1 MSRKDDLLKKLKEAP
16 TNKSALDNL
25 VAFFT
30 QRGDFKALYESLREI
45 VEAMDDRGLLAE
57 FRGKLVDVVKRHLDN
72 TADPVMAANVKL
84 RLAGLLFDRSTQS
97 KEAIILVTEAFERL
111 PSEEVAQRAVHML
124 KEMSLARFVVLLL
137 KRKVGSDEGSE
148 RRADTLF
155 QLGHAALAAGN
166 VSLAKG
172 SFEELRSEY
181 KSWSDKAEKGLQQTV
196 EATDDLERTVS
207 ELDAEIAGANDIE
220 RPPLQTRMGRL
231 LIDLGRS
238 DDGVALLE
246 KVMDES
252 PSDQGCMEL
261 VAAYKEQESW
271 AALVDL
277 VDQWSEQVTDDES
290 KRELLKERARVFTL
304 KLDDKKRGYA
314 ALKDL
319 YKSYPGNADVVE
331 FCVNVYSACDDH
343 DSLAA
348 LLGKA
353 RQDTRDRDQERRYLE
368 WEAALK
374 WRKLGDSEAAEKLYR
389 RIKSIDPRNE
399 PALLFYEEFTREKGD
414 FRKLHSILST
424 RQSLAPESQKGRIL
438 KQMAELARD
447 QLNSP
452 DRAIDALKKVL
463 VLDPGDEEAF
473 TQLSDLLED
482 TRRWHAV
489 IEHYSSKVDRLLD
502 HDVARK
508 LELLERIRDIYA
520 SKEKQPVPEMV
531 VTTYRRMLQIDP
543 THGES
548 IEALGEYYR
557 KNNRWGELTEV
568 LERKVELESD
578 ASAQVALHK
587 EIAQILIEYQHQ
599 EAAAVP
605 HLEQVVDY
613 DPDDDEAVGLLAK
626 AYRGRGEFEKFFVVG
641 NKLLDRVTGREQT
654 ELLEE
659 LSTIAMERLQL
670 EDEAAVLLE
679 RLFAAEPKHPWALRR
694 LQQLYEKLERYEELA
709 EIFSRGIELAPATK
723 QRSLKEKLGVVLSD
737 KLRRYDDAK
746 ALFAELLEENP
757 GNRQARQYLQRIHA
771 QAGEFAELEAI
782 YTKDK
787 NIPGLMRF
795 LDEFRQKESDSER
808 AKAAG
813 LEMVRVADELL
824 KDKPKGRQTLEALL
838 EQFPEDADLARRL
851 LAAYPKRKADMDVAK
866 ALAVLADNAEGEEAH
881 DAAVRLADVLEK
893 NGEHE
898 AAYTRT
904 LGLFLRTARDGDYAQ
919 LDAVA
924 DRAEASD
931 SLDGFA
937 KVLESLLEDG
947 MAAAAREELILHM
960 AKIHL
965 GRRKDVTRAR
975 EILEAELLESPD
987 SIPILRELERIHMGA
1002 SNWSELETVVR
1013 AMADQM
1019 LDLDEKKVEL
1029 HKLARLFDEI
1039 VSDPAKAA
1047 AVFQELRELDPAD
1060 DEAYAGLK
1068 RSHEELENWAEL
1080 AVVLE
1085 DELQVADDEQTRENL
1100 LQLAALQRGRLEDV
1114 EAAAET
1120 LSRLLELAP
1129 EDEGA
1134 WAAISSFFESDEA
1147 LGTVLPLLETRYRT
1161 AESWVELVEVLA
1173 KQGQVEE
1180 DDHARFEILGQCAEI
1195 LEKKLDRPDEAFS
1208 YLSVMVSMD
1217 PSQDGL
1223 IPRLEGVGRNADKS
1237 AERYAIYKGLLGIG
1251 ESDFVPLNPLDEARE
1266 QEVALLLASL
1276 AEEHD
1281 ETAIAVE
1288 ALKRARLVAP
1298 GDIDLFERLEGL
1310 YEADGRNEDLLTLLE
1325 EKKEYVWDEDE
1336 KIGLFARVADILGNR
1351 LDREEEAIAWLEEL
1365 FALTDQSKHVAER
1378 LEELY
1383 LKFERWN
1390 EMAQLLRGK
1399 MAQLEGE
1406 DRTAV
1411 AYQLAVILRDHLGDL
1426 QGAFDLFSEILARE
1440 PDNETCVEALSFLL
1454 GMTDADGYETI
1465 VLKVVDVLEPLA
1477 REQEDWQR
1485 LVNVLEVKAN
1495 NAPEEK
1501 AAATAWLEL
1510 GRTCQ
1515 DRLDEV
1521 DRALEAYGAA
1531 VQAQPSNQEALDAL
1545 LGASGEGSDGAPSQ
1559 NVIDA
1564 LETAIGDVQSSS
1576 EVRALAAL
1584 AGLLREAGEDLPRAA
1599 LTYERLLEL
1608 APEAL
1613 EYYEALDQL
1622 YAVQDD
1628 TEGRVRVLGEMVD
1641 RLEGPRRAE
1650 VLVELAQLLLVQDEQ
1665 SDAVEALYRAVE
1677 TPDHLDEERRPLAFH
1692 LLEEA
1697 LDQEERWFDLCEV
1710 IGRRIGFAKDLDE
1723 EKALRYRAALLE
1735 EERLDNF
1742 DNAITHY
1749 FAIVNA
1755 DATEVAATTAL
1766 IRLLES
1772 AGRYQDLEELLAL
1785 QVEITDD
1792 IDRAR
1797 ELLLRLARI
1806 RLTELGN
1813 AESAVDALARL
1824 IENLY
1829 FEDPAL
1835 KLLDEVVEDAP
1846 EAGYRATQL
1855 LETACTETG
1864 QYERL
1869 AEIYKTQID
1878 RFADE
1883 VDRVE
1888 RFRAL
1893 ATLYENQFHDVDTA
1907 FIYISQAFKLEPDS
1921 LAIHDQLISY
1931 AKERAGFD
1939 ELFDIYL
1946 DVLVQLDEA
1955 EGRNNLRKKM
1965 VEIYHDELDDLDH
1978 AEMIYRDML
1987 DDEAAN
1993 EFALDRLQ
2001 QLYHSQEKWEQ
2012 VIDVL
2017 RTRVEVARS
2026 DKGRITTLY
2035 EIAALYRESTGD
2047 LAESLDTYEQILSI
2061 DPNQSDAYRGIESIY
2076 FERGDVQS
2084 VTATLRR
2091 ELDVCEDEGD
2101 RREARL
2107 RLAAIHFTEL
2117 EEHGQAAEE
2126 LAQVLADA
2134 PQEEGALE
2142 LLAEVVAAWDSPS
2155 KQAADLLVQAYTEQ
2169 EKWDDLIALYQSLAA
2184 RAVGEEERVEYFR
2197 QIYDLRTEQQDD
2209 QVGAYAATKIM
2220 CTLDPSDPVTRLR
2233 LLEHGGAIGEFED
2246 LAEFLQGI
2254 LDHEAVAGTDLE
2266 VEFQIL
2272 LARIFQDSLD
2282 NAPASCQYYEL
2293 VAEGAHPDYVAESHQ
2308 QLRTLYQ
2315 ELEAWDKYVILL
2327 ELLAGEAPDLT
2338 VRKNFL
2344 LEAALV
2350 AWKTVEDTDRAQE
2363 ILSLAAEEF
2372 GDDDAV
2378 LDRYEQLLTETQ
2390 RAEDLEEL
2398 LRNRVDRTAEPEAR
2412 GDVRLRLGNLLL
2424 NLDDRSGEGVE
2435 ELLAA
2440 LDEAPGKEVLW
2451 TILEALLGN
2460 DDTPPEERLRIAEA
2474 LAERYPEETP
2484 VERVRATLETHLALV
2499 DDADETDG
2507 LHRRLGTLIEEV
2519 DTEQAYVHFAQSMR
2533 LVPGV
2538 PEVEEKVA
2546 LLARRLEV
2554 WEDFRDLLQEVAQLT
2569 EDESQSTR
2577 YLLAAAQVEESE
2589 LDSIE
2594 AAATIWERVLEI
2606 DEYNRLA
2613 LASLARHY
2621 EALGAHEE
2629 RVRIIEQQIALE
2641 EDAAARVETTALLAR
2656 LYGDEL
2662 ENLDRARHWWEEL
2675 LHEPAVRAE
2684 SCARLEDIYRQQE
2697 EWELLCDLLLEVRE
2711 ETTET
2716 EELRMVMVK
2725 LAGLYEQYLERTEEA
2740 FHWYQEL
2747 LNLDAEFAPALH
2759 GARRCATELD
2769 DWQTVADV
2777 DSRLIAASDDDEE
2790 VAGLRQ
2796 ELAVVLIERLGN
2808 KQAGLEILQ
2817 VLLAEES
2824 VPEEIKGLALSQI
2837 DDPEIG
2843 FQVSLALEPLLEAAG
2858 EWEQLSQLI
2867 EAQLEALSEIDEKV
2881 PIALRVVDIFTE
2893 HLQENERAYELLAGL
2908 LEQAPDSAPLLDR
2921 LSQLSQATGDWQRY
2935 VEVLE
2940 GVHGYAASP
2949 EQLSILGL
2957 RLADIYSEQ
2966 LDDIDRALEWNRRV
2980 MEDVP
2985 GQPEAI
2991 ARLEA
2996 LMQEHERYDELVQFY
3011 EAISFDVEPE
3021 ERVAYLLK
3029 QGFVKEG
3036 KLDDLAGAVE
3046 AYREVLVSEPD
3057 NEAALG
3063 RLDGLLENPIL
3074 GLAAVEILEPIYRQQ
3089 DEPAKLARLLRV
3101 KAQEVE
3107 GSLDRS
3113 QLLAEA
3119 ANLLASTD
3127 GGMVDGFE
3135 TYLQAIKQKQFD
3147 TEGTLSAA
3155 MGLAAQLDRWQDLA
3169 NVLDQ
3174 VCLDD
3179 LAKDL
3184 KLEALRHL
3192 ALIYGE
3198 KLSNDNLAELKLREL
3213 LKIDPE
3219 STFALT
3225 MLGRLLE
3232 SQGEKDE
3239 LLQVW
3244 EQLGAQSVEVAEKR
3258 QYYEQ
3263 AASLATDQEAFDK
3276 AAQLYSQALRIAP
3289 DDAQLM
3295 ENLANL
3301 YRLAENWPELVEILE
3316 SRANLLGP
3324 EEAVASLLEATH
3336 IAATNMEA
3344 PARALAL
3351 CRLVLER
3358 DEGNLDALAYKV
3370 DILKEQGKVQEQ
3382 LVAQERL
3389 ASHLTGD
3396 EQVKALFELKDLALA
3411 SGDTEGAVGYVQRI
3425 LEADPDNEEAQA
3437 AQLKL
3442 LRDGENLYSLVAK
3455 LEEQAS
3461 ASEDLVRKVELL
3473 FEIASILAD
3482 EIGDPGAAIEKLEA
3496 IRALQPN
3503 YLPAVNKAAQLL
3515 VQQREFGEAID
3526 AYEELAKLLGAED
3539 QATALKT
3546 AATIA
3551 LEEQSDPERAAG
3563 ILRHVRETH
3572 PDDEE
3577 ALELL
3582 VRCLE
3587 VQEGWNDLVALLRS
3601 VIGETTDSG
3610 RKAALCKSLALVYR
3624 DGLDNEELFLNWM
3637 EEAHQIEEDP
3647 DLVEELLAH
3656 YRKADSHERI
3666 APLLAW
3672 KINFLTGRKQLRDV
3686 PGLLLELGKMEHGLG
3701 NGGKALAAL
3710 RNAVELDGSFLN
3722 GVHALAML
3730 LFDEGEKEE
3739 AFSHFQTL
3747 LLRIN
3752 ELDSKEEKILV
3763 YLRLATIYLEKGD
3776 KKRTKTYLNRLLSL
3790 DKQHTEGKELL
3801 ASL

>member
-1 MSRKDDLLKKLKEAP
+1 MSRKDELLKKLKEAP
-16 TNKSALDNL
+16 TDKSAMDNL

-30 QRGDFKALYESLREI
+30 QRGDFQALYESLREV

-57 FRGKLVDVVKRHLDN
+57 FRGKLVDVVKRHLDH
-72 TADPVMAANVKL
+72 ASDPVMAANVKL

-137 KRKVGSDEGSE
+137 KRKAAGEEGGG

-166 VSLAKG
+166 VSLAHQ
-172 SFEELRSEY
+172 SFGDLRSEF
-181 KSWSDKAEKGLQQTV
+181 KGWADKADEGLQQTV
-196 EATDDLERTVS
+196 EATKELELSAT
-207 ELDAEIAGANDIE
+207 ELEAEIAAADEAE
-220 RPPLQTRMGRL
+220 RAPLQTRLGRN

-238 DDGVALLE
+238 DDGVSLLE
-246 KVMDES
+246 KVMDEA
-252 PSDQGCMEL
+252 PSDQACMEL

-271 AALVDL
+271 ASLVEL

-290 KRELLKERARVFTL
+290 RRELLKERARVYTL

-314 ALKDL
+314 ALQDL
-319 YKSYPGNADVVE
+319 YKKYPGNADVVE

-343 DSLAA
+343 DALAS

-374 WRKLGDSEAAEKLYR
+374 WRKLGDLEAAEKLYR

-399 PALLFYEEFTREKGD
+399 PALLFYEEYTREKGD

-424 RQSLAPESQKGRIL
+424 RQSLAPESQKARIL

-463 VLDPGDEEAF
+463 VLDPNDEEAF
-473 TQLSDLLED
+473 GQLSDLLED

-489 IEHYSSKVDRLLD
+489 IEHYSSKVDRLPD
-502 HDVARK
+502 HAVARK
-508 LELLERIRDIYA
+508 LELLERVRDIYS
-520 SKEKQPVPEMV
+520 SKDKQPVPEMV
-531 VTTYRRMLQIDP
+531 VTTFRRMLQIDP

-568 LERKVELESD
+568 LERKVELETD
-578 ASAQVALHK
+578 TTVQVALHK
-587 EIAQILIEYQHQ
+587 EIAQILIEFQHQ

-605 HLEQVVDY
+605 HLEKVVESE
-613 DPDDDEAVGLLAK
+613 PDDDEAVGLLAK

-641 NKLLDRVTGREQT
+641 NKLLDRVSGREQN

-670 EDEAAVLLE
+670 EDEAAALLE

-694 LQQLYEKLERYEELA
+694 LRQLYEKLERYEELA
-709 EIFSRGIELAPATK
+709 EICRRGIDLAPAAK
-723 QRSLKEKLGVVLSD
+723 QRTLKEKLGAVLSD
-737 KLRRYDDAK
+737 KLYRYDEAK

-795 LDEFRQKESDSER
+795 LDEFRQKESDPER

-838 EQFPEDADLARRL
+838 EQFPEDAGLARRL
-851 LAAYPKRKADMDVAK
+851 LAAYPARKADMDVAK
-866 ALAVLADNAEGEEAH
+866 ALAVLADNAEGDEAH
-881 DAAVRLADVLEK
+881 EAAVRLANVLEK

-904 LGLFLRTARDGDYAQ
+904 LGIFLRTAKDGDFS
-919 LDAVA
+919 LIDSVA

-937 KVLESLLEDG
+937 RVLESLLEDG
-947 MAAAAREELILHM
+947 LTPALREELILHL

-965 GRRKDVTRAR
+965 GRRKDVARAR
-975 EILEAELLESPD
+975 EILEAELQETPD

-1002 SNWSELETVVR
+1002 SNWGELETVVR

-1029 HKLARLFDEI
+1029 HKLARLYDEI
-1039 VSDPAKAA
+1039 VGDASKAA
-1047 AVFQELRELDPAD
+1047 VVFQELRELDPSD

-1068 RSHEELENWAEL
+1068 RSHEETENWAEL

-1085 DELQVADDEQTRENL
+1085 DELQVADEEQVRENL
-1100 LQLAALQRGRLEDV
+1100 FQLAALQRERLDDV

-1120 LSRLLELAP
+1120 LARLLQQAP
-1129 EDEGA
+1129 EDAGA
-1134 WAAISSFFESDEA
+1134 WEAIVAFFDADEA
-1147 LGTVLPLLETRYRT
+1147 LGIVLPLLEARYRQ
-1161 AESWVELVEVLA
+1161 AEAWEELVAVLA
-1173 KQGQVEE
+1173 KQAQTEE
-1180 DDHARFEILGQCAEI
+1180 DDHARFEILGQCAEL
-1195 LEKKLDRPDEAFS
+1195 LETKLDQPDEAFS
-1208 YLSVMVSMD
+1208 YLTVMVSMD

-1223 IPRLEGVGRNADKS
+1223 IPRLEGVGRVAEKS

-1251 ESDFVPLNPLDEARE
+1251 DSDFVPLNALDEARE

-1281 ETAIAVE
+1281 ESDVAVE

-1298 GDIDLFERLEGL
+1298 GEIDLFERLEGL
-1310 YEADGRNEDLLTLLE
+1310 YEAEGRNEDLLGLLK
-1325 EKKEYVWDEDE
+1325 EKKEYVWDEQE
-1336 KIGLFARVADILGNR
+1336 KIGLFARVADILANR
-1351 LDREEEAIAWLEEL
+1351 LDREEEAIVWLEEL
-1365 FALTDQSKHVAER
+1365 FALTEQSEHVGER

-1383 LKFERWN
+1383 LKFERWS
-1390 EMAQLLRGK
+1390 EMARLLRAK
-1399 MAQLEGE
+1399 MARHEGE
-1406 DRTAV
+1406 ERSAV
-1411 AYQLAVILRDHLGDL
+1411 AYQLGVILRDHLADL
-1426 QGAFDLFSEILARE
+1426 QGAFDIFSEILARE
-1440 PDNETCVEALSFLL
+1440 PENETCVEALSFLL
-1454 GMTDADGYETI
+1454 GMSEADGHDTI
-1465 VLKVVDVLEPLA
+1465 VLKVVGVLEPIA
-1477 REQEDWQR
+1477 REREDWQR
-1485 LVNVLEVKAN
+1485 LADVLEFKARS
-1495 NAPEEK
+1495 APEAK
-1501 AAATAWLEL
+1501 GAATAWLEL
-1510 GRTCQ
+1510 GRTWQ
-1515 DRLDEV
+1515 ERLDSA
-1521 DRALEAYGAA
+1521 DKALEAYGEA
-1531 VQAQPSNQEALDAL
+1531 VRAEPSNQEALDAL
-1545 LGASGEGSDGAPSQ
+1545 LGASGEGAVGQ
-1559 NVIDA
+1559 GIIEA
-1564 LETAIGDVQSSS
+1564 LEAAIGDIESTG

-1584 AGLLREAGEDLPRAA
+1584 AGLLREAGEDLPRTAQ
-1599 LTYERLLEL
+1599 TYERLLEL
-1608 APEAL
+1608 APEDLAH
-1613 EYYEALDQL
+1613 YEALDQL
-1622 YAVQDD
+1622 YALQKD
-1628 TEGRVRVLGEMVD
+1628 TEGRTRVLGEMAE
-1641 RLEGPRRAE
+1641 RLEGPRQAE
-1650 VLVELAQLLLVQDEQ
+1650 VLVELAQLLLANDQQ
-1665 SDAVEALYRAVE
+1665 GDAVDALYRALE
-1677 TPDHLDEERRPLAFH
+1677 TPDHLNDDSQPLAFH

-1697 LDQEERWFDLCEV
+1697 LEGEERWFDLTEV
-1710 IGRRIGFAKDLDE
+1710 IGRRIGLAREIEE
-1723 EKALRYRAALLE
+1723 EKALRYRAASLE
-1735 EERLDNF
+1735 EERLDNL

-1749 FAIVNA
+1749 FAIVDI
-1755 DATEVAATTAL
+1755 DATETSATEAL

-1772 AGRYQDLEELLAL
+1772 VGRHSDLEELLAL
-1785 QVEITDD
+1785 QVEATEDVG
-1792 IDRAR
+1792 RAR
-1797 ELLLRLARI
+1797 ELLLRLARV

-1813 AESAVDALARL
+1813 AEGAVDALASL
-1824 IENLY
+1824 VEDLY
-1829 FEDPAL
+1829 FEEPAL
-1835 KLLDEVVEDAP
+1835 VLLEEVVEGSPDS
-1846 EAGYRATQL
+1846 GYRATQL
-1855 LETACTETG
+1855 LETACSETG

-1869 AEIYKTQID
+1869 AEVYKTQID
-1878 RFADE
+1878 QFADE

-1893 ATLYENQFHDVDTA
+1893 ATLYETHFRDIDTA
-1907 FIYISQAFKLEPDS
+1907 FMYISQAFKLEPTS
-1921 LAIHDQLISY
+1921 QAIHEQLISY

-1965 VEIYHDELDDLDH
+1965 VEIYHDELGDLDH

-1987 DDEAAN
+1987 DDEATN

-2001 QLYHSQEKWEQ
+2001 KLYHGQEKWDQ

-2026 DKGRITTLY
+2026 DKARIATLY
-2035 EIAALYRESTGD
+2035 EIAALYRENTGD

-2061 DPNQSDAYRGIESIY
+2061 DSNQSDAYRGIESIY

-2091 ELDVCEDEGD
+2091 ELEVCGDAGD
-2101 RREARL
+2101 RKEARL

-2117 EEHGQAAEE
+2117 EEYGQSVEE
-2126 LAQVLADA
+2126 LAQVLSDD
-2134 PQEEGALE
+2134 PLDEGALE
-2142 LLAEVVAAWDSPS
+2142 LLAEVVGAWDSPS
-2155 KQAADLLVQAYTEQ
+2155 EQAIVLLVEARTEQ
-2169 EKWDDLIALYQSLAA
+2169 ESWDDLIALYQSLAG
-2184 RAVGEEERVEYFR
+2184 RAVGEGERVEYFR
-2197 QIYDLRTEQQDD
+2197 RIYALRTEKQGD
-2209 QVGAYAATKIM
+2209 QTGAYAATKIM
-2220 CTLDPSDPVTRLR
+2220 CTLDPADPIHRER
-2233 LLEHGGAIGEFED
+2233 LLEHGGAIGEFDD

-2254 LDHEAVAGTDLE
+2254 LEHEDVAGTDLE
-2266 VEFQIL
+2266 VEFQVL
-2272 LARIFQDSLD
+2272 LARIFQDHLD
-2282 NAPASCQYYEL
+2282 NAPGSCQYYEL
-2293 VAEGAHPDYVAESHQ
+2293 VADGPQPEYVAESRQ
-2308 QLRTLYQ
+2308 KLRILYQ

-2327 ELLAGEAPDLT
+2327 ELLAAEAPDL
-2338 VRKNFL
+2338 VLRKNFL

-2350 AWKTVEDTDRAQE
+2350 AWKTVENTERAQE

-2372 GDDDAV
+2372 GDDEAV

-2390 RAEDLEEL
+2390 RAGELEEL
-2398 LRNRVDRTAEPEAR
+2398 LRNRVDRTTEPEAR

-2424 NLDDRSGEGVE
+2424 NQEERSAEGVE

-2451 TILEALLGN
+2451 TILETLLGK
-2460 DDTPPEERLRIAEA
+2460 DDMPAEERLRIAET
-2474 LAERYPEETP
+2474 LEERYPEETP
-2484 VERVRATLETHLALV
+2484 VERVRATLETHLSLV
-2499 DDADETDG
+2499 DEADETDG
-2507 LHRRLGTLIEEV
+2507 LHRRLGDLLEEI
-2519 DTEQAYVHFAQSMR
+2519 DAEQAYVHFAQSMR

-2538 PEVEEKVA
+2538 PEVEEKVSA
-2546 LLARRLEV
+2546 LARSLEA
-2554 WEDFRDLLQEVAQLT
+2554 WEDFRDLLQEVALLT
-2569 EDESQSTR
+2569 DDEGQKTR
-2577 YLLAAAQVEESE
+2577 YLLAAAQTEEDE
-2589 LDSIE
+2589 LNSIE

-2606 DEYNRLA
+2606 DEYNRPA

-2621 EALGAHEE
+2621 EALGAHED
-2629 RVRIIEQQIALE
+2629 RVRIVEQQIALE
-2641 EDAAARVETTALLAR
+2641 EDAAARVEATALLAR

-2662 ENLDRARHWWEEL
+2662 ENSERARHWWEEL
-2675 LHEPAVRAE
+2675 LHEPAVRPEA
-2684 SCARLEDIYRQQE
+2684 CARLEDIYRQQE

-2711 ETTET
+2711 ETTDT

-2725 LAGLYEQYLERTEEA
+2725 LASLYEQYLERTEEA
-2740 FHWYQEL
+2740 SHWYQEL
-2747 LNLDAEFAPALH
+2747 LKVDPDFAPALH
-2759 GARRCATELD
+2759 GARRCASELD

-2777 DSRLIAASDDDEE
+2777 DTRLIAATEDPAELAE
-2790 VAGLRQ
+2790 LRQ
-2796 ELAVVLIERLGN
+2796 ELAIILVERLGN
-2808 KQAGLEILQ
+2808 KREGLETLRVI
-2817 VLLAEES
+2817 LAEDN
-2824 VPEEIKGLALSQI
+2824 VPEEIKALALSQI
-2837 DDPEIG
+2837 EDPEIG

-2858 EWEQLSQLI
+2858 EWEQLCQI
-2867 EAQLEALSEIDEKV
+2867 NEAQLEALSDIDEKV
-2881 PIALRVVDIFTE
+2881 PIALRIVDIFTDQ
-2893 HLQENERAYELLAGL
+2893 LNDSERAFGLLSGL
-2908 LEQAPDSAPLLDR
+2908 LEQAPDSVPLLDKLDH
-2921 LSQLSQATGDWQRY
+2921 LSEATSEWQRY
-2935 VEVLE
+2935 IDVLE
-2940 GVHGYAASP
+2940 SVHGYASSN
-2949 EQLSILGL
+2949 EQLSTLGL
-2957 RLADIYSEQ
+2957 RIADVYSER
-2966 LDDIDRALEWNRRV
+2966 LEDVDRALEWNRRV
-2980 MEDVP
+2980 IEDVP
-2985 GQPEAI
+2985 AQPQAI
-2991 ARLEA
+2991 ANLET
-2996 LMQEHERYDELVQFY
+2996 LMQTHERYDELVQFY

-3021 ERVAYLLK
+3021 ERIAYLLK
-3029 QGFVKEG
+3029 QGFIKEG

-3046 AYREVLVSEPD
+3046 AYREVLISESD

-3089 DEPAKLARLLRV
+3089 DEPAKLARLLRI

-3127 GGMVDGFE
+3127 GGMADGFE

-3147 TEGTLSAA
+3147 SEGTLSAA
-3155 MGLAAQLDRWQDLA
+3155 MGLAAELDRWQDLA

-3174 VCLDD
+3174 VCLDE

-3198 KLSNDNLAELKLREL
+3198 KLNNNNLAELKLREL
-3213 LKIDPE
+3213 LRLDPD
-3219 STFALT
+3219 SSFALT
-3225 MLGRLLE
+3225 MLARLLE
-3232 SQGEKDE
+3232 GQGEKDE
-3239 LLQVW
+3239 LLAVW
-3244 EQLGAQSVEVAEKR
+3244 EKLGQQSVEVAEKR
-3258 QYYEQ
+3258 QFFEQ
-3263 AASLATDQEAFDK
+3263 AAGLATEQEAFDK
-3276 AAQLYSQALRIAP
+3276 AAHLYSQALRIAP
-3289 DDAQLM
+3289 DDATLM
-3295 ENLANL
+3295 ENMANL
-3301 YRLAENWPELVEILE
+3301 YRLAENWSELVEILE
-3316 SRANLLGP
+3316 SRANLLDP

-3336 IAATNMEA
+3336 IAAANMEA

-3358 DEGNLDALAYKV
+3358 DEGNLDALAYMV

-3382 LVAQERL
+3382 LVAQEKL
-3389 ASHLTGD
+3389 AEHLTGD
-3396 EQVKALFELKDLALA
+3396 EQLRALFELKELALS
-3411 SGDTEGAVGYVQRI
+3411 SGDTEGAVAYIQRI
-3425 LEADPDNEEAQA
+3425 LEADPDNQEAQA
-3437 AQLKL
+3437 AQLTL

-3455 LEEQAS
+3455 LEEQAD
-3461 ASEDLVRKVELL
+3461 ATDDLVRKVELL
-3473 FEIASILAD
+3473 FEVATTLAD
-3482 EIGDPGAAIEKLEA
+3482 EIGDPGAAIEKLES
-3496 IRALQPN
+3496 IRSLQPN
-3503 YLPAVNKAAQLL
+3503 YLPAVKLAAQLL
-3515 VQQREFGEAID
+3515 VAQREFQEAAD
-3526 AYEELAKLLGAED
+3526 AYEELAKLLSGDD
-3539 QATALKT
+3539 QAAALKT
-3546 AATIA
+3546 AASIA
-3551 LEEQSDPERAAG
+3551 LDEQSDPERAAG
-3563 ILRHVRETH
+3563 ILRQVRETQ
-3572 PDDEE
+3572 PEDAE
-3577 ALELL
+3577 ALDLL
-3582 VRCLE
+3582 VRCFE
-3587 VQEGWNDLVALLRS
+3587 FQEAWNDLAALLQG
-3601 VIGETTDSG
+3601 VIGETEEPS
-3610 RKAALCKSLALVYR
+3610 RKAALCQQLALVYR
-3624 DGLDNEELFLNWM
+3624 DGLDNQELFLNWM

-3647 DLVEELLAH
+3647 ELVEELLAH
-3656 YRKADSHERI
+3656 YRKADSNERV

-3672 KINFLTGRKQLRDV
+3672 KVNFLTGRKQLKDV
-3686 PGLLLELGKMEHGLG
+3686 PALLLELGRMELDLG
-3701 NGGKALAAL
+3701 HTDKALAAL
-3710 RNAVELDGSFLN
+3710 RNAVDLDGSFLN

-3730 LFDEGEKEE
+3730 LFDEGEQEE

-3752 ELDSKEEKILV
+3752 ELKRKDEKVLV

-3790 DKQHTEGKELL
+3790 DKQHKQAKELL
-3801 ASL
+3801 KSL

>member
-16 TNKSALDNL
+16 TNKSAMDNL
-25 VAFFT
+25 VAFFS
-30 QRGDFKALYESLREI
+30 QRGDFQALYESLRDV
-45 VEAMDDRGLLAE
+45 VEGMDDRGLLAE
-57 FRGKLVDVVKRHLDN
+57 FRGKLVDVVKRHLDSA
-72 TADPVMAANVKL
+72 ADPIMAANVKL

-111 PSEEVAQRAVHML
+111 PSDEVAQRAVHML
-124 KEMSLARFVVLLL
+124 KEMSLARFVVLVL
-137 KRKVGSDEGSE
+137 KLKAAGDSGSG

-166 VSLAKG
+166 VNLAQS
-172 SFEELRSEY
+172 SFEDLRSEF
-181 KSWSDKAEKGLQQTV
+181 KNWADKADEGLQQTV
-196 EATDDLERTVS
+196 EATKELEQNLATLEDEVR
-207 ELDAEIAGANDIE
+207 EANDIE
-220 RPPLQTRMGRL
+220 KPTLQTRQGRL

-238 DDGVALLE
+238 DDGISLLE
-246 KVMDES
+246 KVMDDS
-252 PSDQGCMEL
+252 PSDQVCMEL

-271 AALVDL
+271 AALVEL

-314 ALKDL
+314 ALADL

-343 DSLAA
+343 DALAA

-374 WRKLGDSEAAEKLYR
+374 WRKLGDLEAAEKLYR

-399 PALLFYEEFTREKGD
+399 PALLFYEEYTREKGD

-424 RQSLAPESQKGRIL
+424 RQSLAPESQKSRIL

-463 VLDPGDEEAF
+463 VFDPNDEEAF
-473 TQLSDLLED
+473 EQLSDLLED

-489 IEHYSSKVDRLLD
+489 IEHYSSKVDRLSE

-508 LELLERIRDIYA
+508 LELLERVRDIYA
-520 SKEKQPVPEMV
+520 SKDKQPVPEMV
-531 VTTYRRMLQIDP
+531 VTTFRRMLQIDP
-543 THGES
+543 MHGES

-557 KNNRWGELTEV
+557 KNNRWGELTEI
-568 LERKVELESD
+568 LERKVELETDTSV
-578 ASAQVALHK
+578 QVALHK

-599 EAAAVP
+599 ETAAVP
-605 HLEQVVDY
+605 HLEQVVDF

-670 EDEAAVLLE
+670 EDEAALLLE

-694 LQQLYEKLERYEELA
+694 LQQLYEKLEKYEELA
-709 EIFSRGIELAPATK
+709 DVFQRGIELAPSTK
-723 QRSLKEKLGVVLSD
+723 QRSLKEKLGAVWSD

-746 ALFAELLEENP
+746 AIFAELLEENP

-787 NIPGLMRF
+787 NVPGLMRF
-795 LDEFRQKESDSER
+795 LDEFRLKDSDPER

-813 LEMVRVADELL
+813 LEMVRVADEVL

-851 LAAYPKRKADMDVAK
+851 LAAYPARKADMDVAK
-866 ALAVLADNAEGEEAH
+866 ALAVLADNADGQEAH
-881 DAAVRLADVLEK
+881 DAAVRLADVLAK

-904 LGLFLRTARDGDYAQ
+904 LGLFLRTARDGDYDQ

-937 KVLESLLEDG
+937 MVLESLLEEG
-947 MAAAAREELILHM
+947 MPAAAREELILQM

-965 GRRKDVTRAR
+965 GRRKDVARAR
-975 EILEAELLESPD
+975 EILEAELQTSPD

-1029 HKLARLFDEI
+1029 HKLARLYDEI
-1039 VSDPAKAA
+1039 VGDAAKAA
-1047 AVFQELRELDPAD
+1047 EVFQELRELDPSD

-1085 DELQVADDEQTRENL
+1085 DELQVADEEQALENL
-1100 LQLAALQRGRLEDV
+1100 LQLAALQRGRLDDV
-1114 EAAAET
+1114 DAAAET

-1129 EDEGA
+1129 EDAGA
-1134 WAAISSFFESDEA
+1134 WAAISSFFEADEA
-1147 LGTVLPLLETRYRT
+1147 LSVVLPMLENRYRT
-1161 AESWVELVEVLA
+1161 AESWEELVEVLA
-1173 KQGQVEE
+1173 KSGQIEE
-1180 DDHARFEILGQCAEI
+1180 SDEARFEILGQCAEI
-1195 LEKKLDRPDEAFS
+1195 LEEQLNRPDEAFS

-1217 PSQDGL
+1217 PSKDGL
-1223 IPRLEGVGRNADKS
+1223 IPRLEGVGRVAEKS

-1251 ESDFVPLNPLDEARE
+1251 ESDFVPLNSLDEARE

-1281 ETAIAVE
+1281 ESDIAVE

-1298 GDIDLFERLEGL
+1298 GEIDLFERLEGL
-1310 YEADGRNEDLLTLLE
+1310 YEAGGRNEDLLALLE
-1325 EKKEYVWDEDE
+1325 EKREYVWDEDE
-1336 KIGLFARVADILGNR
+1336 KIGLFARVADILANR
-1351 LDREEEAIAWLEEL
+1351 LDREEEAITWLEEL
-1365 FALTDQSKHVAER
+1365 FALTGQSSHVAER
-1378 LEELY
+1378 LEALY
-1383 LKFERWN
+1383 LKFERWS
-1390 EMAQLLRGK
+1390 EMAPLLRGK
-1399 MAQLEGE
+1399 MAHLEGE
-1406 DRTAV
+1406 LRSAV
-1411 AYQLAVILRDHLGDL
+1411 AYQLAVVLRDHLGDL
-1426 QGAFDLFSEILARE
+1426 QGAFDLFSEILTRE
-1440 PDNETCVEALSFLL
+1440 PENEACVEALSFLL
-1454 GMTDADGYETI
+1454 GMRDADGYDTI
-1465 VLKVVDVLEPLA
+1465 VLKVVEVLEPLA
-1477 REQEDWQR
+1477 REREDWVR
-1485 LVNVLEVKAN
+1485 LVDVLEVKAT

-1501 AAATAWLEL
+1501 AAANAWLEL
-1510 GRTCQ
+1510 GRTCRE
-1515 DRLDEV
+1515 RLDEPA
-1521 DRALEAYGAA
+1521 RAMEAFGAA

-1545 LGASGEGSDGAPSQ
+1545 LGAAGEGGEGGTSESVVA
-1559 NVIDA
+1559 A

-1576 EVRALAAL
+1576 EIKALAAL
-1584 AGLLREAGEDLPRAA
+1584 AGLLREAGEDLPRATQ
-1599 LTYERLLEL
+1599 TYERLTEL
-1608 APEAL
+1608 APDTL

-1622 YAVQDD
+1622 YGLQEDSK
-1628 TEGRVRVLGEMVD
+1628 GRIRILGDMVE

-1650 VLVELAQLLLVQDEQ
+1650 VLVELAQLLLVEEQ
-1665 SDAVEALYRAVE
+1665 QGDAIDALYRAVE
-1677 TPDHLDEERRPLAFH
+1677 IPDHLDEERRPLAFH

-1697 LDQEERWFDLCEV
+1697 LEAEERWFDLCEV
-1710 IGRRIGFAKDLDE
+1710 IGRRIGFARDLGE

-1735 EERLDNF
+1735 EERLDNY

-1749 FAIVNA
+1749 FAIVNV
-1755 DATEVAATTAL
+1755 DATETAASGAL

-1772 AGRYQDLEELLAL
+1772 AGRHQDLEELLAL

-1792 IDRAR
+1792 IDRTR
-1797 ELLLRLARI
+1797 DLLLRLAKI

-1813 AESAVDALARL
+1813 AESAVDALSRL

-1835 KLLDEVVEDAP
+1835 ELLDEVVEEAP
-1846 EAGYRATQL
+1846 DAGYRATQL
-1855 LETACTETG
+1855 LETACNETG

-1869 AEIYKTQID
+1869 AEVYKTQID

-1893 ATLYENQFHDVDTA
+1893 ATLYETQFHDVDTA
-1907 FIYISQAFKLEPDS
+1907 FIYISQAFKLEPNS
-1921 LAIHDQLISY
+1921 QAIHDQLISY

-1955 EGRNNLRKKM
+1955 EGRNNLRTKM

-1987 DDEAAN
+1987 DDEADN

-2001 QLYHSQEKWEQ
+2001 KLYHEQEKWDE

-2026 DKGRITTLY
+2026 DKARISTLY
-2035 EIAALYRESTGD
+2035 DIATLYRENTGD
-2047 LAESLDTYEQILSI
+2047 LAESLDTYEQILSL
-2061 DPNQSDAYRGIESIY
+2061 DVTESDAYRGIESIY

-2091 ELDVCEDEGD
+2091 ELDVCEDETD

-2117 EEHGQAAEE
+2117 EEHGQAVEE
-2126 LAQVLADA
+2126 LALVLEEA
-2134 PQEEGALE
+2134 PLEEGALE

-2155 KQAADLLVQAYTEQ
+2155 EEAAGLLIKAYTEQ
-2169 EKWDDLIALYQSLAA
+2169 EDWGALIALYQSLAA
-2184 RAVGEEERVEYFR
+2184 RAVGEEERVSYFR
-2197 QIYDLRTEQQDD
+2197 HIYDIRTEKQDD

-2220 CTLDPSDPVTRLR
+2220 CTLDPSDPVTRVR
-2233 LLEHGGAIGEFED
+2233 LLEHGGAVGEFED

-2254 LDHEAVAGTDLE
+2254 LDHEAVSGTDME

-2272 LARIFQDSLD
+2272 LARIFQDNLD

-2293 VAEGAHPDYVAESHQ
+2293 VAEGSQPEYVAESRQ
-2308 QLRTLYQ
+2308 QLRVLYQ
-2315 ELEAWDKYVILL
+2315 ELEAWEKYVILL
-2327 ELLAGEAPDLT
+2327 ELMAGEAPDVK

-2363 ILSLAAEEF
+2363 ILLLATEEF
-2372 GDDDAV
+2372 GDDEAV
-2378 LDRYEQLLTETQ
+2378 LDRYEQLLTET
-2390 RAEDLEEL
+2390 RKVEELEEL
-2398 LRNRVDRTAEPEAR
+2398 LRSRVDLTADPEAR

-2424 NLDDRSGEGVE
+2424 NLDERSGEGVE

-2451 TILEALLGN
+2451 RILEALLGS
-2460 DDTPPEERLRIAEA
+2460 DDTEPEERLKIAEV
-2474 LAERYPEETP
+2474 LEERYPEETP
-2484 VERVRATLETHLALV
+2484 VDRVRTTMETHLTLV
-2499 DDADETDG
+2499 DDVAETDG
-2507 LHRRLGTLIEEV
+2507 LHRRLGALLEEI
-2519 DTEQAYVHFAQSMR
+2519 DSEQAYMHFAQSMR
-2533 LVPGV
+2533 LAPGV
-2538 PEVEEKVA
+2538 AEVEEKVA
-2546 LLARRLEV
+2546 VLARSLEI

-2569 EDESQSTR
+2569 EDEAQSTR
-2577 YLLAAAQVEESE
+2577 YLLAAAQVEENE
-2589 LDSIE
+2589 LESIE

-2606 DEYNRLA
+2606 DEFNRLA

-2621 EALGAHEE
+2621 EAQGAHED

-2641 EDAAARVETTALLAR
+2641 EDAAQRVETTALLAR

-2675 LHEPAVRAE
+2675 LHEPAVRTE

-2716 EELRMVMVK
+2716 EELRMVMTK

-2740 FHWYQEL
+2740 FHWYREL
-2747 LNLDAEFAPALH
+2747 LNLDGDFAPALH

-2777 DSRLIAASDDDEE
+2777 DARLIDLSDDDDE

-2796 ELAVVLIERLGN
+2796 ELAVILVDRLGN
-2808 KQAGLEILQ
+2808 KRDGLEILQ
-2817 VLLAEES
+2817 VLLAAEE
-2824 VPEEIKGLALSQI
+2824 VPEDIKKLALSQV

-2843 FQVSLALEPLLEAAG
+2843 FQISLALEPLLEAAG
-2858 EWEQLSQLI
+2858 DWDQLSQII
-2867 EAQLEALSEIDEKV
+2867 EAQLEALAGVEEKV
-2881 PIALRVVDIFTE
+2881 PIALRLVDIFVE
-2893 HLQENERAYELLAGL
+2893 QLQESERAFDLLSGL
-2908 LEQAPDSAPLLDR
+2908 LEQAPDSSPLLEK
-2921 LSQLSQATGDWQRY
+2921 LSELTESTGEWQRY

-2940 GVHGYAASP
+2940 SVHGYASSTD
-2949 EQLSILGL
+2949 QLSLLGL
-2957 RLADIYSEQ
+2957 LIADLYSGQ
-2966 LDDIDRALEWNRRV
+2966 LEDVDRALEWNRRV
-2980 MEDVP
+2980 LEDVP
-2985 GQPEAI
+2985 AQPEAI

-2996 LMQEHERYDELVQFY
+2996 LMQTHERFDELVQFY

-3029 QGFVKEG
+3029 QGFIKEG
-3036 KLDDLAGAVE
+3036 KLEDLAGAVE
-3046 AYREVLVSEPD
+3046 SYREVLVSDPD
-3057 NEAALG
+3057 NDAALG

-3089 DEPAKLARLLRV
+3089 DEPAKLARLLRI

-3127 GGMVDGFE
+3127 GGMADGFE

-3147 TEGTLSAA
+3147 SEGTLAAA
-3155 MGLAAQLDRWQDLA
+3155 MGLAAKLDRWQDLA

-3192 ALIYGE
+3192 ALIYDE
-3198 KLSNDNLAELKLREL
+3198 KLSNNNLAELKLREL
-3213 LKIDPE
+3213 LKLDSE
-3219 STFALT
+3219 SSFALT
-3225 MLGRLLE
+3225 RLARLLE
-3232 SQGEKDE
+3232 DQGENDE
-3239 LLQVW
+3239 LMEVL
-3244 EQLGAQSVEVAEKR
+3244 EQLGQQTVDVAEKR
-3258 QYYEQ
+3258 QYYER
-3263 AASLATDQEAFDK
+3263 AAGLATAQEAFDK
-3276 AAQLYSQALRIAP
+3276 AAKLYTRALQVAP
-3289 DDAQLM
+3289 DDAELM
-3295 ENLANL
+3295 DNLANL
-3301 YRLAENWPELVEILE
+3301 HRLAENWSELVEILE
-3316 SRANLLGP
+3316 SRANLLEP
-3324 EEAVASLLEATH
+3324 EEAIGSLLEATH

-3358 DEGNLDALAYKV
+3358 DEANLDALAYMV

-3389 ASHLTGD
+3389 AEHLSGE
-3396 EQVKALFELKDLALA
+3396 EQVRALFELKELALS
-3411 SGDTEGAVGYVQRI
+3411 SGDTEGAVAYVQRI
-3425 LEADPDNEEAQA
+3425 LAADPDNEEAQA
-3437 AQLKL
+3437 AQLTL

-3455 LEEQAS
+3455 LEEQAN
-3461 ASEDLVRKVELL
+3461 ATDDVVRKVELL
-3473 FEIASILAD
+3473 FEVANTLAE
-3482 EIGDPGAAIEKLEA
+3482 EIGDPGAAIEKLAA
-3496 IRALQPN
+3496 IRELQPN
-3503 YLPAVNKAAQLL
+3503 YLPAVNKSAQLL

-3526 AYEELAKLLGAED
+3526 AYLELAKLLGAED
-3539 QATALKT
+3539 QVTALKT

-3551 LEEQSDPERAAG
+3551 LEEQSDPEQAAG
-3563 ILRHVRETH
+3563 ILRRVIETN
-3572 PDDEE
+3572 PDDAE
-3577 ALELL
+3577 ALDLL

-3587 VQEGWNDLVALLRS
+3587 VQEAWNDLAALLKNA
-3601 VIGETTDSG
+3601 IGDTTDPS
-3610 RKAALCKSLALVYR
+3610 RKASLCRNLALVHR
-3624 DGLDNEELFLNWM
+3624 DGLDNEELFLNWL

-3647 DLVEELLAH
+3647 ELVEELLAH
-3656 YRKADSHERI
+3656 YRKADNQARV

-3672 KINFLTGRKQLRDV
+3672 KVNFLTGRKQLRDV
-3686 PGLLLELGKMEHGLG
+3686 PGLLLELGKLEHQLG
-3701 NGGKALAAL
+3701 NGDKALAAL

-3730 LFDEGEKEE
+3730 LFDEGEMEE

-3752 ELDSKEEKILV
+3752 ELDSKDEKVLV
-3763 YLRLATIYLEKGD
+3763 YLRLASIYLDRGD

-3790 DKQHTEGKELL
+3790 DKQHAEAKELL
-3801 ASL
+3801 KSL